1 MNPIVGMLIIF
12 VPIILVGL
20 WMYTPSARKFLVKKR
35 NIGENNTLEIQ
46 SICKSTHKF
55 LWVLFS

>member
-20 WMYTPSARKFLVKKR
+20 WMYTPSARKFFGEEKKHR
-35 NIGENNTLEIQ
+35 GE
-46 SICKSTHKF
+46 
-55 LWVLFS
+55 